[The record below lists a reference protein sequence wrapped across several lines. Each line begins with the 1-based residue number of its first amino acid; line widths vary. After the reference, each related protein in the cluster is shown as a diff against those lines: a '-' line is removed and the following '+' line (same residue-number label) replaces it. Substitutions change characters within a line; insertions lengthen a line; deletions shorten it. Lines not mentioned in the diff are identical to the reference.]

1 MSTWDY
7 RNNPLSLNKSRMM
20 VTLNAKKRRQPIVKW
35 VSYLLDRA
43 ERSNYDISCEEI
55 AIVLNNKNIK
65 TTRGLEWNARRVES
79 FIQRAYKAGE
89 L

>member
-1 MSTWDY
+1 
-7 RNNPLSLNKSRMM
+7 MM

>member
-7 RNNPLSLNKSRMM
+7 RNNPLALNKSRMM

-43 ERSNYDISCEEI
+43 ERSNYNISCEEI
-55 AIVLNNKNIK
+55 ATVLNNKNIK
-65 TTRGLEWNARRVES
+65 TTRGLQWNARRVES
-79 FIQRAYKAGE
+79 FIQSAYKAGE